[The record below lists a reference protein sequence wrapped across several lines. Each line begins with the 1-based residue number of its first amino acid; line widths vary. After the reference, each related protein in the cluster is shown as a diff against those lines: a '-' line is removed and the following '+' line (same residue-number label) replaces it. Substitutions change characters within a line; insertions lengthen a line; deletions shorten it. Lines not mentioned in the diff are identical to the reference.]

1 MSARTP
7 DEERPDEIVETDDG
21 AERIGDEEIGDDVDA
36 EEGDPDAD
44 DYADEDDADEDADA
58 DEDWSD
64 EEDAADEFDE
74 GLPDDE
80 LEETLEN
87 EAELERDADDPAD
100 DVADIRT
107 PLTEP
112 DALVSRLRLIG
123 EQPLAERAESLT
135 QLHDELRSRLESGDP
150 SPR

>member
-7 DEERPDEIVETDDG
+7 DEDLPDEVVETDDG
-21 AERIGDEEIGDDVDA
+21 TVEVDDDA
-36 EEGDPDAD
+36 EPEDEAD
-44 DYADEDDADEDADA
+44 LV
-58 DEDWSD
+58 
-64 EEDAADEFDE
+64 DE

-80 LEETLEN
+80 LEESLEN
-87 EAELERDADDPAD
+87 EMEFERDTDADEHDED
-100 DVADIRT
+100 RDEIDIRT

-135 QLHDELRSRLESGDP
+135 QLHDELRARLESGDP
-150 SPR
+150 TPR